1 MAIAAILATIFTAAL
16 TAFNA
21 AAADPLAE
29 CNDSPN
35 PVTQIRGCTQ
45 YINEGKPDKHNLSIA
60 YVNRAIAHS
69 MLGRNDEALKD
80 FSSAIEVDP
89 NNPLAYYNRGNLYL
103 DTGYHDLAI
112 SDFTCALAID
122 PMFSLAYYNRGLAY
136 EHSQR
141 LQEAKADFEHML
153 ALDPTHAEA
162 KEHLDRLRLI
172 N

>member
-69 MLGRNDEALKD
+69 MLGKNDEALKD